1 MCSGVSTT
9 RIWLNDSTSS
19 VCLLHVFTT
28 SAAAARALGSTKV
41 QLLPRLAPAR
51 EVPDRAVDGA
61 REVAAT
67 DRAVD
72 RVLLSL
78 LDGCCRHGALL
89 VDAALLVDL
98 LVDGLDGLIQYP
110 SSSLYGA
117 VRGLC
122 VTIPDLDRRAGGFG
136 CFGTAG
142 LRSSRRG

>member
-1 MCSGVSTT
+1 M
-9 RIWLNDSTSS
+9 
-19 VCLLHVFTT
+19 FTT

-41 QLLPRLAPAR
+41 QLPPLLAPAR
-51 EVPDRAVDGA
+51 EVTDRAVDSA

-67 DRAVD
+67 DRAID
-72 RVLLSL
+72 LVLLSL
-78 LDGCCRHGALL
+78 LDGCCLHGALLAEAALL
-89 VDAALLVDL
+89 VDAALLVHL

-117 VRGLC
+117 VRGLS

-142 LRSSRRG
+142 LRSSRRECSSEQSAEQFTVCPCPG